1 MAGFNLTAQLQL
13 QAPTN
18 TNQVVSSIKKQLSG
32 ITADVQVKGD
42 PRNLA
47 QVNKQMQNVSR
58 SASASSKSVSNLN
71 RNLSEAARR
80 FSVITVAT
88 GTMLALAR
96 SIKNA
101 VGEAIAF
108 ERELIKIS
116 QVTGKSV
123 SQLSGLTDEIT
134 RLSTS
139 LGASSSDLLSV
150 SRTLAQAGFQAGKTK
165 QALEIL
171 AQTSL
176 GATFDS
182 IQDTTEGAIAV
193 LRQFGDE
200 ARRVG
205 GDIKFLEST
214 MDAINSVS
222 KKFAVESGD
231 LITVI
236 RRVGGVF
243 ESAGGSVNE
252 LISLFTS
259 VRATTRESAETIATG
274 LRTIFTRIQ
283 RTDTVDQ
290 LAALG
295 IQLRDAQGQFVGAY
309 EGVRRLSQGLSSLDP
324 RDFRFSEIVESL
336 GGFRQVGKVI
346 PLIRQFTVAQDALNV
361 AQSASGSV
369 ARDAA
374 TAQKSLQV
382 QAAKVTED
390 FRALMRTLA
399 DSSTFRS
406 IAKGALEMA
415 GAFIRIAEALEPLL
429 PLITSL
435 IGLKIGKA
443 LAPGI
448 GALVG
453 MGGARRKSG
462 GGKIHKFASGGFVP
476 GTGSRDTVPAMLQP
490 GEFVIK
496 KSSASKLGAGTL
508 EAMNN
513 NRYAAGGLVVNRT
526 KDSQFAGL
534 FAKPKG
540 PDSSGK
546 LISLPPRQG
555 REGSDVL
562 ATIGAPKSF
571 FIGGTDEQAF
581 NAKAQN
587 MLETGINQLVSEIAP
602 SSGNKA
608 SGTILSDIG
617 SADIAGK
624 IFEGVSRTII
634 GDFRAG
640 GGSQQGF
647 DIPRGGGKNVLG
659 ELGNLF
665 NSGNPMSDIDY
676 DNKLTESLSNRQS
689 LLKKAINDNLMS
701 SPINIATFSGGSRSL
716 GTNELI
722 KQRATKDNK
731 GAARLRISEL
741 NAAREKFRQQ
751 GLDEE
756 TETIVVKRLN
766 ADIKKLKTYT
776 ETRTIGTKKQKKN
789 TPQALIDMAMIDQP
803 KKEIIYDG

>member
-18 TNQVVSSIKKQLSG
+18 TNQIVSTIQQQLSG
-32 ITADVQVKGD
+32 ITANVQVKGD

-47 QVNKQMQNVSR
+47 QINKQMQNVSK

-108 ERELIKIS
+108 ERELVKIS

-139 LGASSSDLLSV
+139 LGASSSDLLNV
-150 SRTLAQAGFQAGKTK
+150 SRTLAQAGFEAGKTK
-165 QALEIL
+165 QALDIL
-171 AQTSL
+171 AKTSL

-193 LRQFGDE
+193 LRQFRKE
-200 ARRVG
+200 ARQAG
-205 GDIKFLEST
+205 GDIKFLEQT

-374 TAQKSLQV
+374 TAQQSLQV

-415 GAFIRIAEALEPLL
+415 SAFIRIAEALEPLL

-453 MGGARRKSG
+453 VGGARRKSG

-476 GTGSRDTVPAMLQP
+476 GTGNRDTVPAMLTP

-496 KSSASKLGAGTL
+496 KSSVASLGAGTL
-508 EAMNN
+508 AEMNE
-513 NRYAAGGLVVNRT
+513 NRFNKGIKVAKTGKVNKGDIGPASDQALTDVLGKKLTPAARASVLAEQENRKGKKAGIKETYPGGAFTT
-526 KDSQFAGL
+526 KPGQIGAFIL
-534 FAKPKG
+534 LPEKG
-540 PDSSGK
+540 KDGN
-546 LISLPPRQG
+546 ISLTKPMEFDNKGKTAALMKGSTFSTYYPDRADLKENQKVANLVQTG
-555 REGSDVL
+555 AQLGLKRGVQSVGDKVSDFLNIPGSVSVNKRGVKNGANAIAKDMKGAVQTTEGY
-562 ATIGAPKSF
+562 
-571 FIGGTDEQAF
+571 
-581 NAKAQN
+581 
-587 MLETGINQLVSEIAP
+587 
-602 SSGNKA
+602 
-608 SGTILSDIG
+608 
-617 SADIAGK
+617 
-624 IFEGVSRTII
+624 IFEGLI
-634 GDFRAG
+634 
-640 GGSQQGF
+640 QG
-647 DIPRGGGKNVLG
+647 ITGAQLGGGGKFFDFPNVQG
-659 ELGNLF
+659 GNAAKLEAMF
-665 NSGNPMSDIDY
+665 ASGSSKIANLRKADAKRSRSGAAGKKPG
-676 DNKLTESLSNRQS
+676 SLAQ
-689 LLKKAINDNLMS
+689 KTINDIKARNTTGF
-701 SPINIATFSGGSRSL
+701 PDFIISL
-716 GTNELI
+716 AKSN
-722 KQRATKDNK
+722 
-731 GAARLRISEL
+731 
-741 NAAREKFRQQ
+741 
-751 GLDEE
+751 
-756 TETIVVKRLN
+756 
-766 ADIKKLKTYT
+766 
-776 ETRTIGTKKQKKN
+776 
-789 TPQALIDMAMIDQP
+789 
-803 KKEIIYDG
+803 

>member
-108 ERELIKIS
+108 ERELVKIS

-139 LGASSSDLLSV
+139 LGASSSDLLNV
-150 SRTLAQAGFQAGKTK
+150 SRTLAQAGFEAGKTK
-165 QALEIL
+165 QALDIL
-171 AQTSL
+171 AKTSL

-193 LRQFGDE
+193 LRQFRKE
-200 ARRVG
+200 ARQAG
-205 GDIKFLEST
+205 GDIKFLEQT

-222 KKFAVESGD
+222 KSFAVESGD

-374 TAQKSLQV
+374 TAQQSLQV

-415 GAFIRIAEALEPLL
+415 SAFIRIAEALEPLL

-435 IGLKIGKA
+435 IGLRIGKA

-453 MGGARRKSG
+453 VGGARRKSG

-476 GTGSRDTVPAMLQP
+476 GTGNRDTVPAMLTP

-496 KSSASKLGAGTL
+496 KSSVASLGAGTL
-508 EAMNN
+508 AEMNE
-513 NRYAAGGLVVNRT
+513 NR
-526 KDSQFAGL
+526 F
-534 FAKPKG
+534 
-540 PDSSGK
+540 
-546 LISLPPRQG
+546 
-555 REGSDVL
+555 
-562 ATIGAPKSF
+562 
-571 FIGGTDEQAF
+571 
-581 NAKAQN
+581 
-587 MLETGINQLVSEIAP
+587 
-602 SSGNKA
+602 
-608 SGTILSDIG
+608 
-617 SADIAGK
+617 
-624 IFEGVSRTII
+624 
-634 GDFRAG
+634 
-640 GGSQQGF
+640 
-647 DIPRGGGKNVLG
+647 
-659 ELGNLF
+659 
-665 NSGNPMSDIDY
+665 
-676 DNKLTESLSNRQS
+676 
-689 LLKKAINDNLMS
+689 
-701 SPINIATFSGGSRSL
+701 
-716 GTNELI
+716 
-722 KQRATKDNK
+722 NK
-731 GAARLRISEL
+731 GIKVA
-741 NAAREKFRQQ
+741 K
-751 GLDEE
+751 
-756 TETIVVKRLN
+756 TTKR
-766 ADIKKLKTYT
+766 
-776 ETRTIGTKKQKKN
+776 
-789 TPQALIDMAMIDQP
+789 
-803 KKEIIYDG
+803 